1 DFDHGTGHGVGA
13 YLNVHEGPH
22 RIGKGTNNVPLKE
35 GMVVSNEPG
44 YYKEGEFGIRTEN
57 LIFVKQV
64 GEVDEKKLL
73 GFENLTFVPID
84 TRLLD
89 QSLLT
94 EDEKDWLNIYHREVL
109 EKIAPLVNEVV
120 LAWLKEAVKSV

>member
-1 DFDHGTGHGVGA
+1 
-13 YLNVHEGPH
+13 
-22 RIGKGTNNVPLKE
+22 
-35 GMVVSNEPG
+35 MVVSNEPG

-64 GEVDEKKLL
+64 GEVDGKKLF

-94 EDEKDWLNIYHREVL
+94 ENERDWLNTYHKEVL
-109 EKIAPLVNEVV
+109 DKITPMVNEEV
-120 LAWLKEAVKSV
+120 LAWLKEAAKPV